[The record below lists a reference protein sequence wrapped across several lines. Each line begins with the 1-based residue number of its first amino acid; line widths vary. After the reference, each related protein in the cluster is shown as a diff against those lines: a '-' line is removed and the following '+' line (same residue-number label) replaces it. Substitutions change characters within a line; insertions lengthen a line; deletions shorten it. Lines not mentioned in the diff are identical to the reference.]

1 MTTAAT
7 APDRRKLWQQQDFQC
22 PILGTC
28 LSMAELRKLARKLGI
43 PFAPGATDYE
53 IHVRFVRE
61 ASVESPA
68 SHYINKYL
76 DKKYRSHIR
85 QFAKAQ
91 DADTLE
97 AMWKFSLKSGD
108 IPGPFWAVLSH
119 PGTGAG
125 LRVRVFGDIHML
137 SHLMGAANRADIRR
151 VSVLERRLDELGQ
164 ALSKVQAARRSQK
177 LEWAVR
183 VKDLED
189 RLEVERGERL
199 KLARKIRESVN
210 AAGNGPAQVRDA
222 AHAPAQ
228 ETEAVR
234 EEARRQA
241 AIIEELYRE
250 NQALR
255 QQVGELSAE
264 LERADRE
271 LACALPCGGAQC
283 GEGCGEGCGEACASG
298 TGQCPC
304 PELCGKNVLYVGGR
318 CSLVRH
324 YRQLVE
330 RAGCRFHHHDGG
342 VEHSPGELYG
352 KLASAD
358 VVLCP
363 VDCVSHDACQ
373 AVKKACK
380 HCMKPFMMLRSSGLS
395 ALARSLDQLAANVN

>member
-7 APDRRKLWQQQDFQC
+7 APVRRKLWQQQDFQC

-43 PFAPGATDYE
+43 AFSPGATDYE

-61 ASVESPA
+61 ASAESPL
-68 SHYINKYL
+68 SHHLNKYL
-76 DKKYRSHIR
+76 DKKYRTHIR

-91 DADTLE
+91 DAATLE

-119 PGTGAG
+119 PGLGAG
-125 LRVRVFGDIHML
+125 LRAKVFGDVHML
-137 SHLMGAANRADIRR
+137 SHLMGAANRADIKR
-151 VSVLERRLDELGQ
+151 VSALERRLDELGQ
-164 ALSKVQAARRSQK
+164 ALSRVQAARRSQK
-177 LEWAVR
+177 LEWTVR

-189 RLEVERGERL
+189 RLETERGERL
-199 KLARKIRESVN
+199 KLARKLRESVH
-210 AAGNGPAQVRDA
+210 ASGSDPAPVRDA
-222 AHAPAQ
+222 ALAAAQ
-228 ETEAVR
+228 EADAAR

-255 QQVGELSAE
+255 QHVGELTAE
-264 LERADRE
+264 LERADNE
-271 LACALPCGGAQC
+271 LACALPCA
-283 GEGCGEGCGEACASG
+283 GEGCGGEGCAAGS
-298 TGQCPC
+298 GQCPC
-304 PELCGKNVLYVGGR
+304 PELGGKNVLYVGGR

-395 ALARSLDQLAANVN
+395 ALARSLDQLAACVN